1 MAADAPLPAQGR
13 WCDLEGTRIALFCR
27 VEQVADSPE
36 DGALFSR
43 LHQRG
48 EVVGRSLD
56 LIYIRFD
63 GEGQVIGLRP
73 HLVRVLNAVSDG
85 ADSHLPTLDDPI
97 SGTCSPTENVRK
109 GLDRS

>member
-1 MAADAPLPAQGR
+1 MTAHAPLPAQGR
-13 WCDLEGTRIALFCR
+13 WCDLEGTRIALFCK
-27 VEQVADSPE
+27 VEQVAENPE

-43 LHQRG
+43 LHRRG

-63 GEGQVIGLRP
+63 GEGRVIGVRP
-73 HLVRVLNAVSDG
+73 HLVRVLPA
-85 ADSHLPTLDDPI
+85 
-97 SGTCSPTENVRK
+97 ENGRE

>member
-1 MAADAPLPAQGR
+1 MHADAPQQAQDR
-13 WCDLEGTRIALFCR
+13 WCDAEGTRITLFCK
-27 VEQVADSPE
+27 VEQVAENPE

-63 GEGQVIGLRP
+63 GEGQVIGMRP
-73 HLVRVLNAVSDG
+73 RLLCVLS
-85 ADSHLPTLDDPI
+85 
-97 SGTCSPTENVRK
+97 TENVRK
-109 GLDRS
+109 GRDR